1 MHHQTSEWGRHDIQ
15 NTGISQVLEMQ
26 DRPYDKLFPIGEFGM
41 LQNRG
46 WPAEAVMGGQKDR
59 ILRVRRK

>member
-1 MHHQTSEWGRHDIQ
+1 
-15 NTGISQVLEMQ
+15 MQ

-46 WPAEAVMGGQKDR
+46 WPAEAVMGGQEDR